1 VVKHND
7 QAAILSLNRDNNS
20 PGWFWAQ
27 DDYTGVEDQ
36 AADFNAS
43 LVSMGFIKAAIRR
56 NVRFWGALAIAGFL
70 IGAGV
75 YLALPPVY
83 QASTQ
88 LLLTVG
94 PEATPGTAILD
105 DQAIAQS
112 RAVAEAALNDLG
124 LERSISAT
132 SFVGSYT
139 ATVVTDKVLLI
150 TANASS
156 SNDAVKRASAL
167 ATAFLKYRADQLE
180 AQQKLVFQ
188 GLDQQV
194 TQAKQQVAS
203 IRKEISAVSA
213 QPPSAAQRAKLTTLR
228 AKLGQATSAFAVLA
242 QTVNTDK
249 ASIQTETI
257 SQANGSQVLDAAAP
271 IPPHSRLKRLL
282 IYAAFGL
289 IAGLTIGLGIVVVR
303 AVISD
308 RLYRRDDVARALGA
322 PVKLSVRTVPLSR
335 WRPGRRGLAAAQ
347 STNVRRI
354 VAYLGSALAANS
366 RGTVALAVVPV
377 DDPQVAAVSL
387 VSLAISCAQQMGLR
401 VMVADLRD
409 GAPAARLVGVTE
421 AGIHAVRLDVAQLAV
436 AIPDR
441 DDVAPIGPLGSES
454 SAPQSAACGEKLAVA
469 FASTDVLLTLATP
482 DPSIGGEHLAT
493 WAPAAVAMVTAG
505 QSSWTK
511 INAVGEMIRLA
522 GMRLVSAVLVGADK
536 TDESLGVAQTPG
548 ADRGDAERAFVAVDG
563 NTAGGQSHDR

>member
-1 VVKHND
+1 VKDND
-7 QAAILSLNRDNNS
+7 QAAILSLNRDNHS
-20 PGWFWAQ
+20 PRWLWTA

-43 LVSMGFIKAAIRR
+43 LVSLGFIRAAIRR
-56 NVRFWGALAIAGFL
+56 NVRFWGAVAVVGFL
-70 IGAGV
+70 LGAGS

-88 LLLTVG
+88 LLLMVG
-94 PEATPGTAILD
+94 PESTPGAAILD

-112 RAVAEAALNDLG
+112 RTVAEAALSNLG
-124 LERSISAT
+124 LERSVSAS

-150 TANASS
+150 TVNAST

-167 ATAFLKYRADQLE
+167 ATAFLKYRADQLK

-203 IRKEISAVSA
+203 IRKQISVVSA
-213 QPPSAAQRAKLTTLR
+213 QPPSAAQRAKLTTLQ
-228 AKLGQATSAFAVLA
+228 AKRGQAASELA
-242 QTVNTDK
+242 ALEQAVNTDK

-257 SQANGSQVLDAAAP
+257 SQTNGSQVLDAAAP

-282 IYAAFGL
+282 LYAAFGL
-289 IAGLTIGLGIVVVR
+289 IAGLTLGLGIVVVR
-303 AVISD
+303 AIISD

-322 PVKLSVRTVPLSR
+322 PVKLSVRTIPLSR

-354 VAYLGSALAANS
+354 VAYLGSTLAASS

-377 DDPQVAAVSL
+377 NDPQVAAVSL

-409 GAPAARLVGVTE
+409 GSPAARLVGVTE
-421 AGIHAVRLDVAQLAV
+421 TGIHTVQLDGAQLAV

-454 SAPQSAACGEKLAVA
+454 SAPQAAACGEKLAVA
-469 FASTDVLLTLATP
+469 FASADVLLTLATP
-482 DPSIGGEHLAT
+482 DPSVGGEHLAT
-493 WAPAAVAMVTAG
+493 WAPAAVVMVTAG

-522 GMRLVSAVLVGADK
+522 GMRLVSAVLVGAEK
-536 TDESLGVAQTPG
+536 TDESLGVTQTPG
-548 ADRGDAERAFVAVDG
+548 ADRDDAERSFAAVDR
-563 NTAGGQSHDR
+563 NTAGGQYHDR

>member
-1 VVKHND
+1 VKHND
-7 QAAILSLNRDNNS
+7 QAAILSLNRDNHA
-20 PGWFWAQ
+20 PRWLWAQ
-27 DDYTGVEDQ
+27 DDDYAGAEDQ
-36 AADFNAS
+36 SANFNPS
-43 LVSMGFIKAAIRR
+43 LVSLGFIRAAIRR
-56 NVRFWGALAIAGFL
+56 NVRFWGAFAIAGFL
-70 IGAGV
+70 IGAGS

-83 QASTQ
+83 QATTQ

-112 RAVAEAALNDLG
+112 RPVAEAALNNLG
-124 LERSISAT
+124 LQRSISVT
-132 SFVGSYT
+132 SFIGSYT

-150 TANASS
+150 TVNASS
-156 SNDAVKRASAL
+156 SNDAVKRAGAL
-167 ATAFLKYRADQLE
+167 AAAFLRYRADQLE
-180 AQQKLVFQ
+180 AQQKLVFR

-194 TQAKQQVAS
+194 AKAKQQVAS
-203 IRKEISAVSA
+203 IRKQISAVSA

-228 AKLGQATSAFAVLA
+228 AERGQATSALAVLV

-249 ASIQTETI
+249 ASIQTATI
-257 SQANGSQVLDAAAP
+257 SQANGSQVLNAAAP
-271 IPPHSRLKRLL
+271 VPPHSRLKRLL
-282 IYAAFGL
+282 LYAAFGL
-289 IAGLTIGLGIVVVR
+289 IAGLVLGLGIVVVR
-303 AVISD
+303 AVVSD

-322 PVKLSVRTVPLSR
+322 PVKLSVRTVRLSR

-347 STNVRRI
+347 NTNVRRI
-354 VAYLGSALAANS
+354 SAYLGSTLAANS
-366 RGTVALAVVPV
+366 RGRAALAVVPV
-377 DDPQVAAVSL
+377 DDPQVAAISL
-387 VSLAISCAQQMGLR
+387 VSLAISCVQQMGLR
-401 VMVADLRD
+401 VIVADLRD
-409 GAPAARLVGVTE
+409 GAPAARLVGVSQ
-421 AGIHAVRLDVAQLAV
+421 AGIHTVRLDHAQMVV

-454 SAPQSAACGEKLAVA
+454 SAPQSAACGEKLARA
-469 FASTDVLLTLATP
+469 FASADLLLTLATP

-505 QSSWTK
+505 RSSWTK
-511 INAVGEMIRLA
+511 INAAGEMVRLA

-548 ADRGDAERAFVAVDG
+548 AGRDDAERSFATVDG

>member
-1 VVKHND
+1 MKHND

-20 PGWFWAQ
+20 PGWLWAQ

-150 TANASS
+150 TVNASS

-194 TQAKQQVAS
+194 TQAKQQVA
-203 IRKEISAVSA
+203 RSASRSA
-213 QPPSAAQRAKLTTLR
+213 RCPLSPRR
-228 AKLGQATSAFAVLA
+228 
-242 QTVNTDK
+242 
-249 ASIQTETI
+249 
-257 SQANGSQVLDAAAP
+257 
-271 IPPHSRLKRLL
+271 PHSGRSSPPCGRSSARRRARLQCLRKPST
-282 IYAAFGL
+282 
-289 IAGLTIGLGIVVVR
+289 LTRR
-303 AVISD
+303 AS
-308 RLYRRDDVARALGA
+308 RRK
-322 PVKLSVRTVPLSR
+322 PSH
-335 WRPGRRGLAAAQ
+335 RP
-347 STNVRRI
+347 T
-354 VAYLGSALAANS
+354 
-366 RGTVALAVVPV
+366 
-377 DDPQVAAVSL
+377 
-387 VSLAISCAQQMGLR
+387 
-401 VMVADLRD
+401 
-409 GAPAARLVGVTE
+409 AARCWT
-421 AGIHAVRLDVAQLAV
+421 R
-436 AIPDR
+436 PPR
-441 DDVAPIGPLGSES
+441 SRR
-454 SAPQSAACGEKLAVA
+454 
-469 FASTDVLLTLATP
+469 TP
-482 DPSIGGEHLAT
+482 A
-493 WAPAAVAMVTAG
+493 
-505 QSSWTK
+505 
-511 INAVGEMIRLA
+511 
-522 GMRLVSAVLVGADK
+522 
-536 TDESLGVAQTPG
+536 
-548 ADRGDAERAFVAVDG
+548 
-563 NTAGGQSHDR
+563 

>member
-1 VVKHND
+1 
-7 QAAILSLNRDNNS
+7 LSLNRDNHS
-20 PGWFWAQ
+20 PGWLWAH

-36 AADFNAS
+36 AADFNPS
-43 LVSMGFIKAAIRR
+43 LVSIGFIRAAIWR
-56 NVRFWGALAIAGFL
+56 NVRFWGALAVAGFL
-70 IGAGV
+70 IGAGF
-75 YLALPPVY
+75 YLTSPPVY

-88 LLLTVG
+88 LLLAVG
-94 PEATPGTAILD
+94 AEATPGTAILD

-124 LERSISAT
+124 LERSVSVT
-132 SFVGSYT
+132 SFVGSYS

-150 TANASS
+150 TVNASS

-167 ATAFLKYRADQLE
+167 ATAFLRYRADQLE
-180 AQQKLVFQ
+180 AQQKLVFR

-203 IRKEISAVSA
+203 IRKQISGVSA
-213 QPPSAAQRAKLTTLR
+213 QPPSAAQRARLTTLQAER
-228 AKLGQATSAFAVLA
+228 GQATSALAVLQ

-249 ASIQTETI
+249 ASIQTATI
-257 SQANGSQVLDAAAP
+257 AQVNGSQVLDAAAP

-282 IYAAFGL
+282 LYAAFGL
-289 IAGLTIGLGIVVVR
+289 IAGLTLGLGIVVVR

-322 PVKLSVRTVPLSR
+322 PVKLSVRTVRLSR

-347 STNVRRI
+347 STNVRQI
-354 VAYLGSALAANS
+354 VAYLGSTLAANS
-366 RGTVALAVVPV
+366 RGRAALAVVPV
-377 DDPQVAAVSL
+377 DDPQVPAVSL

-401 VMVADLRD
+401 VIVADLRD
-409 GAPAARLVGVTE
+409 GAPAARLVGVTQ
-421 AGIHAVRLDVAQLAV
+421 AGIHTVRLDGAQLV
-436 AIPDR
+436 VVIPDR

-469 FASTDVLLTLATP
+469 FASADVLLTLATP
-482 DPSIGGEHLAT
+482 DPSVGGEHLAT

-505 QSSWTK
+505 RSSWTK

-536 TDESLGVAQTPG
+536 SDESIGVTQTPR
-548 ADRGDAERAFVAVDG
+548 ADQGDAERAFAAVDG
-563 NTAGGQSHDR
+563 NSAGGQSHDR

>member
-1 VVKHND
+1 MKND
-7 QAAILSLNRDNNS
+7 DQTAILSLNRGNHS
-20 PGWFWAQ
+20 PRWLWTQ
-27 DDYTGVEDQ
+27 DDDYAVVEDQ
-36 AADFNAS
+36 SANFNPS
-43 LVSMGFIKAAIRR
+43 LVSLGFIRAAIRR
-56 NVRFWGALAIAGFL
+56 NVRLWGALAVAGFL
-70 IGAGV
+70 IGAGFFV
-75 YLALPPVY
+75 ALPPVY

-112 RAVAEAALNDLG
+112 RPVAEAALSDLG
-124 LERSISAT
+124 LQRSVGVT
-132 SFVGSYT
+132 SFIGSYT

-150 TANASS
+150 TVNASS
-156 SNDAVKRASAL
+156 SNDAVKRAGAL
-167 ATAFLKYRADQLE
+167 ATAFLRYRADQLK

-194 TQAKQQVAS
+194 AQAKQQVAS
-203 IRKEISAVSA
+203 IRKQISAVSA

-228 AKLGQATSAFAVLA
+228 AERGQATGALAVLQ
-242 QTVNTDK
+242 QTVNSEK
-249 ASIQTETI
+249 ADIQTATI
-257 SQANGSQVLDAAAP
+257 SQANGSQVLNAAAP
-271 IPPHSRLKRLL
+271 VPPHSRLKRLL
-282 IYAAFGL
+282 LYAAFGL
-289 IAGLTIGLGIVVVR
+289 IAGLVLGLGIVVVR
-303 AVISD
+303 AVVSD

-322 PVKLSVRTVPLSR
+322 PVKLSVRTVRLSR

-347 STNVRRI
+347 NTNVRRI
-354 VAYLGSALAANS
+354 SAYLGSTLAANS
-366 RGTVALAVVPV
+366 RGRAALAVVPV

-387 VSLAISCAQQMGLR
+387 VSLAISCVQQMGLR
-401 VMVADLRD
+401 VIVADLRD
-409 GAPAARLVGVTE
+409 GAPAARLLGVSQ
-421 AGIHAVRLDVAQLAV
+421 AGIHTVRLENMQLIV

-454 SAPQSAACGEKLAVA
+454 MAPQSAACGEKLAVA
-469 FASTDVLLTLATP
+469 FASADLLLTLATP
-482 DPSIGGEHLAT
+482 DPSVGGEHLAT

-505 QSSWTK
+505 RSSWTK
-511 INAVGEMIRLA
+511 INAVGEMVRLA

-548 ADRGDAERAFVAVDG
+548 ADRDDAERSFATVDG